1 MPLKYPPPPGLI
13 VICDYN
19 TGFREPEMVKE
30 RLAVVVSPR
39 LPHRDN
45 LCTVVPLS
53 TTPARSGIRY
63 QCRVTLPMSAPGP
76 YEGTIKWAKAD
87 MLATVGFGRLGLP
100 FTGRDPVS
108 GQRRYLQ
115 IRVTPDDM
123 KTIRS
128 AILHA
133 LGLDRLTPHL

>member
-1 MPLKYPPPPGLI
+1 MPLKFPPTPGLV
-13 VICDYN
+13 VICDYS
-19 TGFREPEMVKE
+19 TGFKEPEMVKE

-39 LPHRDN
+39 LPHRDG

-53 TTPARSGIRY
+53 TTPSRSGVRY
-63 QCRVTLPMSAPGP
+63 QCKITLQTPAPRP

-87 MLATVGFGRLGLP
+87 MLATVGFCRLNLP
-100 FTGRDPVS
+100 YTGRDPAS

-115 IRVTPDDM
+115 IVVTPDDM
-123 KTIRS
+123 KSIRS

-133 LGLDRLTPHL
+133 LGLDRLTDHL

>member
-1 MPLKYPPPPGLI
+1 MPLKFPPTPGLV
-13 VICDYN
+13 VICDYA
-19 TGFREPEMVKE
+19 TGFRPPEMVKE

-39 LPHRDN
+39 LPRRDG

-53 TTPARSGIRY
+53 TTPAPSGIRY
-63 QCRVTLPMSAPGP
+63 QCKIKLPIAAPAP
-76 YEGTIKWAKAD
+76 FEGALKWAKAD
-87 MLATVGFGRLGLP
+87 MLATVGFGRLNLP
-100 FTGRDPVS
+100 YTGRDPTS